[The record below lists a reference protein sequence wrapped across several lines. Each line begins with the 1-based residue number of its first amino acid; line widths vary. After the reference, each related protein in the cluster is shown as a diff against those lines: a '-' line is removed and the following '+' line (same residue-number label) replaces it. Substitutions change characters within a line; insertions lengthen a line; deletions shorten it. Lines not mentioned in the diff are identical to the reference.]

1 METSMTDGDEFMP
14 AKEIRSQW
22 VMFEQRMAGMEL
34 TQHDL
39 RNDVKNVAGDVTEI
53 KDTVRAFRK
62 EVNGGMAEMGERV
75 GVVERWMWVGIGG
88 IGVLTF
94 LMAIG
99 IAVAGLVLAR
109 V

>member
-1 METSMTDGDEFMP
+1 MTDGDEFMP

-22 VMFEQRMAGMEL
+22 AMFEQRMAGMEL

-62 EVNGGMAEMGERV
+62 EV